1 MIESIYFY
9 SFGISTFLLLL
20 HIFIWRKFSLSTPS
34 GAGIYLGLIYF
45 MHSSFFG
52 LNFIALNYILPLS
65 IIFFLDDIIE
75 VSPGIR
81 ILAIIFAV
89 IGVSLNSDHITFV
102 IGFFILVMS
111 ITLVNIVN
119 FYDGRDLN
127 FATLFFLNIFGWLFL
142 SDNENVIK
150 LGIISLLFL
159 IPFAILNSKPNRIY
173 IGDTG
178 AFVLSMTLVSVIVID
193 ISSEELNLFYL
204 FPFILPT
211 IDVFYV
217 LAYRFFKGE
226 NLLSRNFYHL
236 YQKDHFGRFRFFYI
250 VPQIFFYFF
259 SLFCF
264 YLFKDFFNLN
274 QYFAFSITFGLS
286 LFLYIFKVRKK
297 IYELEWKRE
306 TS

>member
-1 MIESIYFY
+1 
-9 SFGISTFLLLL
+9 
-20 HIFIWRKFSLSTPS
+20 
-34 GAGIYLGLIYF
+34 

-178 AFVLSMTLVSVIVID
+178 AFVLSMTLVSVIVVD
-193 ISSEELNLFYL
+193 IRSEELNLFYL

-236 YQKDHFGRFRFFYI
+236 YQKDHFVRFRFFYI
-250 VPQIFFYFF
+250 VPQIFFYFL